1 MLGYRSV
8 KKQDRARPFVAA
20 VAAVAL
26 VAAACGDDDATDTTA
41 AATTEAPTESTE
53 PAVGDTVATNPPET
67 TDEADT
73 TASTDD
79 TADTS
84 ADDGGDAGDAASATI
99 VITDVVGEQE
109 VPVTDQGIYALD
121 ELMGTLLLTLGVE
134 PVTTAAFFQDPLLAP
149 VLLSDRTELVEFG
162 AVESI
167 AATDPDLILGVGHP
181 NFIEIIDS
189 LQGVAPTVLPD
200 FNSSWQ
206 DQTMLISEVVGRE
219 AEAEA
224 LVATLEGR
232 IADLA
237 AEIEQAGLTGTEV
250 SIVQNFGP
258 DWFSYGPSIASSAV
272 LAELGFTR
280 SEAQSSDDNFG
291 FPQLSE
297 EIIPDETSSPFVFG
311 VATTSPDGTVIGT
324 VTDNPIVG
332 GPDSV
337 VTDVSEA
344 WFNNSVL
351 GIWIVLD
358 DIEAVV
364 FGRGEVTQN
373 DGAGA
378 AFADLIA
385 ATEAN
390 GS

>member
-162 AVESI
+162 SVESI

>member
-1 MLGYRSV
+1 MT
-8 KKQDRARPFVAA
+8 
-20 VAAVAL
+20 L
-26 VAAACGDDDATDTTA
+26 VAAACGDDDDAADTTA
-41 AATTEAPTESTE
+41 AASVEA
-53 PAVGDTVATNPPET
+53 ATET
-67 TDEADT
+67 TDPDVDETVAIPEPEPTDAVGT
-73 TASTDD
+73 TEGTDNTDVSTDD
-79 TADTS
+79 NADE
-84 ADDGGDAGDAASATI
+84 ADDGAPATI
-99 VITDVVGEQE
+99 VVTDVVGERE
-109 VPVTDQGIYALD
+109 VPVTDQKIYALD

-149 VLLSDRTELVEFG
+149 VLLSQRTELVEYG
-162 AVESI
+162 SVESI
-167 AATDPDLILGVGHP
+167 AATDPDLILGIGHP
-181 NFIEIIDS
+181 NFIEIVDS

-206 DQTMLISEVVGRE
+206 DQTMLVSEVVDRE

-224 LVATLEGR
+224 LVATVESR

-237 AEIEQAGLTGTEV
+237 AEIDQAGLTGTEV

-297 EIIPDETSSPFVFG
+297 EVIPDETSSPFVFG

-364 FGRGEVTQN
+364 FDRGEVTQN
-373 DGAGA
+373 DGAEA
-378 AFADLIA
+378 AFANLIA
-385 ATEAN
+385 ATASN

>member
-1 MLGYRSV
+1 MV
-8 KKQDRARPFVAA
+8 
-20 VAAVAL
+20 
-26 VAAACGDDDATDTTA
+26 VAAACGDDSDEATDATTAPATDTV
-41 AATTEAPTESTE
+41 ESE
-53 PAVGDTVATNPPET
+53 PVDVTVEPDET
-67 TDEADT
+67 TADAAESADT
-73 TASTDD
+73 TTPVDSTTPASSTVAEDP
-79 TADTS
+79 AS
-84 ADDGGDAGDAASATI
+84 EEGAGGTI
-99 VITDVVGEQE
+99 VVTDVVGERE
-109 VPVTDQGIYALD
+109 VPVTDEGIYALD

-149 VLLSDRTELVEFG
+149 VLLQERTELVEYG
-162 AVESI
+162 SVESI
-167 AATDPDLILGVGHP
+167 AATDPDLILGIGHP
-181 NFIEIIDS
+181 NFIEIFDS
-189 LQGVAPTVLPD
+189 LNGAAPTVLPD

-206 DQTMLISEVVGRE
+206 DQTRLIAQVVDRE
-219 AEAEA
+219 AEAET
-224 LVATLEGR
+224 LVATVESR
-232 IADLA
+232 IAELA
-237 AEIEQAGLTGTEV
+237 AEIDDAGLTGTEV

-311 VATTSPDGTVIGT
+311 VATTSPDGSVIGT
-324 VTDNPIVG
+324 VTDNPLVG

-358 DIEAVV
+358 DVEAVV
-364 FGRGEVTQN
+364 
-373 DGAGA
+373 
-378 AFADLIA
+378 
-385 ATEAN
+385 
-390 GS
+390 